1 MLDHGDIRISNIF
14 EAVGENLTD
23 GKDNH
28 KCPLCD
34 RCVYMNKRRPTMN
47 TIQSKSEEKRL
58 GFYCPY

>member
-1 MLDHGDIRISNIF
+1 MLDHGDIRISKIF

-28 KCPLCD
+28 KCSLCD

-47 TIQSKSEEKRL
+47 TIQIKSEEKRL

>member
-1 MLDHGDIRISNIF
+1 MPDHGDIRISNIF

-28 KCPLCD
+28 KCSLCD
-34 RCVYMNKRRPTMN
+34 RCVYMNKRKPTMN